1 MLTLSINGTDLQ
13 VDVPED
19 MPLLWV
25 LRDVLGLTGSKYG
38 CGIAQCGAC
47 TVHLD
52 GQAARACVL
61 PVGEVNGRKVVTIE
75 RIGNTALGRKV
86 QQAWLEDEVVQC
98 GYCQCGQIMSA
109 VALLEQNPQPDDRA
123 IDQGMA
129 GNLCRC
135 CTYTRIRSAIKRV
148 AQA

>member
-61 PVGEVNGRKVVTIE
+61 PVGEVKGRKVVTIE
-75 RIGNTALGRKV
+75 RVGNTELGRKV

>member
-1 MLTLSINGTDLQ
+1 MLTLSINGTDMQ

-61 PVGEVNGRKVVTIE
+61 PVGEVKGRKVVTIE

>member
-1 MLTLSINGTDLQ
+1 MKIQRPLTPPVQLQ
-13 VDVPED
+13 SKARPDDDYGQAVESGISDQAK
-19 MPLLWV
+19 LGIAAGWV
-25 LRDVLGLTGSKYG
+25 GLTT
-38 CGIAQCGAC
+38 AAGA
-47 TVHLD
+47 VIGHQRGLSD
-52 GQAARACVL
+52 
-61 PVGEVNGRKVVTIE
+61 VVTIE

>member
-1 MLTLSINGTDLQ
+1 M
-13 VDVPED
+13 
-19 MPLLWV
+19 
-25 LRDVLGLTGSKYG
+25 K
-38 CGIAQCGAC
+38 
-47 TVHLD
+47 
-52 GQAARACVL
+52 
-61 PVGEVNGRKVVTIE
+61 GRKVVTIE
-75 RIGNTALGRKV
+75 RVGNTELGRKV

-123 IDQGMA
+123 IDRGMA

-148 AQA
+148 ARA

>member
-61 PVGEVNGRKVVTIE
+61 PVGEVKGRKVVTIE
-75 RIGNTALGRKV
+75 RISNTELGRKV